1 MQRKNFFLHE
11 MSQRERA
18 KEQQTRI
25 VSEKQTYAR
34 VKGKLPWQQLS
45 LSFVVFLLLSAL
57 PMLCWVF
64 CTTLKIILL
73 SSGFSLPQQ

>member
-34 VKGKLPWQQLS
+34 VKG
-45 LSFVVFLLLSAL
+45 
-57 PMLCWVF
+57 
-64 CTTLKIILL
+64 
-73 SSGFSLPQQ
+73 